1 VKNLKIGSKI
11 IGVVLLLALIT
22 GIAVAFAGF
31 RMSSMSNSY
40 DNLINGQALETV
52 YLSRANRLL
61 QTVKG
66 DMYGVIAETSDD
78 ETNAMVTRFPTDVSS
93 FKDFLDKSKVLD
105 ADDAAS
111 IQAVED
117 DFEKLQDPMKQVI
130 GLGAANQNDKAIEIF
145 HTSIREQ
152 MNGLGK
158 RMNGLVDDNL
168 AQTKQGSAETE
179 SAAQQTIYITIGASV
194 IGIALGLVI
203 ALYIARSGIVA
214 PINGVNGAMQGLS
227 NGQLDITIPGIDRG
241 DEVGM
246 MAKTLQVFRDKLAD
260 GERLRSSQQAEQER
274 QLQRGQQVEAAV
286 ARFEK
291 AIAGV
296 VSTVSNSA
304 TELQST
310 AQSMTAT
317 AEETSRQSTAV
328 AAASAQTTQN
338 VQTVASAT
346 EELSASIREIGSQIG
361 EASRIIGSAVSQ
373 AAATDSKVKSL
384 AEAAQKIGEVV
395 GLINDIASQ
404 TNLLALNATI
414 EAARAGE
421 AGKGFAVVASEV
433 KALATQTARATDEID
448 AQIKAIQE
456 ASVSSAEAIREIADT
471 IRRVNEVSTAIAS
484 AVEEQGAATQE
495 ISRNVQQAA
504 QGTSEVA
511 ANIGNVTEA
520 AAVTGTSASGVL
532 SAAGDLARNGN
543 MLRQEVDSF
552 LRDIRAA

>member
-11 IGVVLLLALIT
+11 VSVVLLLAVIT
-22 GIAVAFAGF
+22 VLAISFAAW
-31 RMSSMSNSY
+31 RMVDMRSNY
-40 DNLINGQALETV
+40 DTLVNGQAMESLNATQ
-52 YLSRANRLL
+52 ANRALATITADL
-61 QTVKG
+61 
-66 DMYGVIAETSDD
+66 YGVIAEDAND
-78 ETNAMVTRFPTDVSS
+78 EIAAMVARFPNDAAG
-93 FKDFLDKSKVLD
+93 FRDFMGKAKALSDEGPQGYDAVLADFDKLQAPIKQVLD
-105 ADDAAS
+105 LGIANENEKAIDLFNRQIRSSLEDMQKRMTALVTDNVSTTQSQAADAAAEAQS
-111 IQAVED
+111 TIYA
-117 DFEKLQDPMKQVI
+117 VI
-130 GLGAANQNDKAIEIF
+130 GVALIGIIF
-145 HTSIREQ
+145 
-152 MNGLGK
+152 
-158 RMNGLVDDNL
+158 GLVVALYVAKAGITAPIGHINL
-168 AQTKQGSAETE
+168 AMET
-179 SAAQQTIYITIGASV
+179 
-194 IGIALGLVI
+194 
-203 ALYIARSGIVA
+203 
-214 PINGVNGAMQGLS
+214 LS
-227 NGQLDITIPGIDRG
+227 NGQLETAIPGTDRG

-246 MAKTLQVFRDKLAD
+246 MAKTLQVFRDKLVD
-260 GERLRSSQQAEQER
+260 GERLRTEQQADQQR
-274 QLQRGQQVEAAV
+274 QLRRAQQVEAAV

-296 VSTVSNSA
+296 VSTVNSSA

-346 EELSASIREIGSQIG
+346 EELSASIREISSQVV
-361 EASRIIGSAVSQ
+361 EAGHIIGNAVNQ
-373 AAATDSKVKSL
+373 ATATDVKVKGL
-384 AEAAQKIGEVV
+384 AEAAKKIGEVV

-448 AQIKAIQE
+448 AQIRAIQE

-471 IRRVNEVSTAIAS
+471 IRRVDQVSTAIAS

-504 QGTSEVA
+504 QGTSEVS
-511 ANIGNVTEA
+511 ANIGNVTQA
-520 AAVTGTSASGVL
+520 ATATGHSANDVL
-532 SAAGDLARNGN
+532 SAAGDLARNGDL
-543 MLRQEVDSF
+543 LRREVDSF
-552 LRDIRAA
+552 LQDIRAA

>member
-1 VKNLKIGSKI
+1 
-11 IGVVLLLALIT
+11 
-22 GIAVAFAGF
+22 
-31 RMSSMSNSY
+31 
-40 DNLINGQALETV
+40 
-52 YLSRANRLL
+52 
-61 QTVKG
+61 
-66 DMYGVIAETSDD
+66 
-78 ETNAMVTRFPTDVSS
+78 MVTRFPTDVSS

-130 GLGAANQNDKAIEIF
+130 GLGAANQNDKAIGIF

-152 MNGLGK
+152 MNDLGK

-227 NGQLDITIPGIDRG
+227 NGQLDITIPGTDRG

-274 QLQRGQQVEAAV
+274 QLRRGQQVEVAV

-433 KALATQTARATDEID
+433 KALANQTTKATDEISG
-448 AQIKAIQE
+448 QIAAVQN
-456 ASVSSAEAIREIADT
+456 ATGGVVSALGDITTTINTINEI
-471 IRRVNEVSTAIAS
+471 STAIAA
-484 AVEEQGAATQE
+484 AVEEQ
-495 ISRNVQQAA
+495 
-504 QGTSEVA
+504 
-511 ANIGNVTEA
+511 
-520 AAVTGTSASGVL
+520 AAVTRDMSSNMHAA
-532 SAAGDLARNGN
+532 AAG
-543 MLRQEVDSF
+543 VDSISQGVKHIAEATK
-552 LRDIRAA
+552 LASDSTRKVKESSQALVA

>member
-1 VKNLKIGSKI
+1 MKNLKIGSKI
-11 IGVVLLLALIT
+11 VGVVLLLAAIT
-22 GIAVAFAGF
+22 GLAVGFAGF

-40 DNLINGQALETV
+40 DHLINGQALETV
-52 YLSRANRLL
+52 YLSRANRLI
-61 QTVKG
+61 QTIKG

-78 ETNAMVTRFPTDVSS
+78 ETNMIVTRFPTDVSS
-93 FKDFLDKSKVLD
+93 FRDYLDKSKVLD

-117 DFEKLQDPMKQVI
+117 DFDKLTDTMKQVI
-130 GLGAANQNDKAIEIF
+130 TLGAANQNDKAIDLF
-145 HTSIREQ
+145 HTAIRAQ
-152 MNGLGK
+152 LGDLGK

-168 AQTKQGSAETE
+168 AQTKQGGAETE
-179 SAAQQTIYITIGASV
+179 AAAQQTIYITVGASV
-194 IGIALGLVI
+194 LGIAIGLAI

-214 PINGVNGAMQGLS
+214 PINGVNGAMQNLS
-227 NGQLDITIPGIDRG
+227 AGQLDTGIPGTDRG

-260 GERLRSSQQAEQER
+260 GERMRGTQQAEQER
-274 QLQRGQQVEAAV
+274 QLKRAQSVEAAV

-291 AIAGV
+291 AIASV
-296 VSTVSNSA
+296 VSTVSSSA

-328 AAASAQTTQN
+328 AAASEQTTQN

-346 EELSASIREIGSQIG
+346 EELSASIREISSQIA
-361 EASRIIGSAVSQ
+361 EASRIIGSAVNQ
-373 AAATDSKVKSL
+373 AAATDGKVKSL
-384 AEAAQKIGEVV
+384 SEAAQKIGEVV

-433 KALATQTARATDEID
+433 KTLATQTARATDEID
-448 AQIKAIQE
+448 SQIKSIQE
-456 ASVSSAEAIREIADT
+456 ASASSAQAIREIADT

-504 QGTSEVA
+504 QGTSEVS
-511 ANIGNVTEA
+511 ANIGNVTQA
-520 AAVTGTSASGVL
+520 AAVTGHSATDVLNAASG
-532 SAAGDLARNGN
+532 LARNGEL
-543 MLRQEVDSF
+543 LRAEVDSF